1 MLVESRIL
9 GFGIGSTAQGIRN
22 PSIDWIPESKFHW
35 QRLDPLPGI
44 RDPQR
49 GVQNPRLS
57 WIPLYGLI
65 TRPGKIEIHYKT
77 SCTKGHYVLKPT
89 LSHSDNFLFGFF
101 KEKRRKKYNG
111 NESDT
116 PTAVTKPSFV
126 RQRCTVRY
134 KRELKHKSIKIIMKM
149 FRVQLDNHFC
159 SIFVFFT
166 ARRTKW
172 LSSSSKTPFF
182 WFQGLLLALI
192 FGKHKSCSKIKNP
205 LT

>member
-44 RDPQR
+44 RDPRR

-77 SCTKGHYVLKPT
+77 SCTKGHCVLKPT

-101 KEKRRKKYNG
+101 KEKRRKKEKNIM
-111 NESDT
+111 
-116 PTAVTKPSFV
+116 VMV
-126 RQRCTVRY
+126 
-134 KRELKHKSIKIIMKM
+134 MKM
-149 FRVQLDNHFC
+149 ILQQP
-159 SIFVFFT
+159 
-166 ARRTKW
+166 W
-172 LSSSSKTPFF
+172 LNLHLSVKGVPSD
-182 WFQGLLLALI
+182 
-192 FGKHKSCSKIKNP
+192 IKGNWN
-205 LT
+205 TNQ